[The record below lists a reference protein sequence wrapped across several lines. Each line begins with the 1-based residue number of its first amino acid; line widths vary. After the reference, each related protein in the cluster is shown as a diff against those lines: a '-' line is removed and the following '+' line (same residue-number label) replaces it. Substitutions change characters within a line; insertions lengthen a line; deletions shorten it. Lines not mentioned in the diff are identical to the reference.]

1 MDKSKIKVLGIA
13 PYSSMKQKMEELAE
27 KFSQL
32 DIDVYVGDLNEGV
45 NIVLQNAS
53 NNYDVIISRGGTAQ
67 MIGEITSIPVIEI
80 TLSVY
85 DILRAIKLAE
95 NYSNK
100 YAIVGFPSITKS
112 AHILCDLLQY
122 KIEIVTI
129 NNSSDVEKTLC
140 SLKENGCKMVL
151 CDMVT
156 NTAAK
161 RLGLNSILFLSGN
174 ESIES
179 AFIQAIKL
187 CTNYAGIKEENSL
200 LENIIQGYSSHI
212 VVFDDAKKLYFT
224 TLDKDID
231 EIVKTLRNEISKVL
245 HQNPIKTFH
254 SFHNKLY
261 SVQSRIAL
269 KGSSSYVVF
278 YISDIGVPMISSKYG
293 IRFSDKKEL
302 EQELYNNFY
311 SLSVPE
317 IKKQIDQIS
326 MVSFPVM
333 LLGEAGTEKD
343 QVAQTLYIQSEFQCN
358 PFVAID
364 CLMINDKNWNFI
376 TNHYN
381 SPLMDNNN
389 TIYFKNIDSLPPSKE
404 KQLSSLITDMKLCR
418 RNRVIFS
425 CTSTHNNCIPKAASD
440 FINRFSCLTITLPA
454 LRDLIDELPTFS
466 SLYLGSLNVDLPHQI
481 IGFEPDALKLLQ
493 SYSWPENFI
502 QFKRVINNL
511 AVITSTSY
519 ISTKDVDDYLKKIP
533 LVSDNPDSKDSTET
547 WLDLNRPLEEITFD
561 VIQRVFRDN
570 NGNQTATARQLGIS
584 RSTLWRYLKKSG

>member
-1 MDKSKIKVLGIA
+1 MDKFKIKVLGIA
-13 PYSSMKQKMEELAE
+13 PYMSMKQKMEELAE

-95 NYSNK
+95 NYSDK

-129 NNSSDVEKTLC
+129 YNSSDVEKTLY

-151 CDMVT
+151 CDMIT
-156 NTAAK
+156 NTTAK

-179 AFIQAIKL
+179 AFTQAIKL

-200 LENIIQGYSSHI
+200 LENIIRGSSSQI
-212 VVFDDAKKLYFT
+212 VVFDSAKKLYFT
-224 TLDKDID
+224 TLDENVD
-231 EIVKTLRNEISKVL
+231 EIVETLRNEISKVL

-254 SFHNKLY
+254 TFQNRLY

-326 MVSFPVM
+326 MVNFPVM
-333 LLGEAGTEKD
+333 FLGEAGTEKD
-343 QVAQTLYIQSEFQCN
+343 QAAQTLYIQSEFQCN
-358 PFVAID
+358 PFVTID

-389 TIYFKNIDSLPPSKE
+389 TIYFKNVEALPPAKE
-404 KQLSSLITDMKLCR
+404 KQLSSLILDMKLCR
-418 RNRVIFS
+418 RNRVLFS
-425 CTSTHNNCIPKAASD
+425 CTSDRNNSIPKIASD
-440 FINRFSCLTITLPA
+440 FISRYSCLTITLPT
-454 LRDLIDELPTFS
+454 LRDLATELPTFS
-466 SLYLGSLNVDLPHQI
+466 SLYLGRLNVDLPNQI

-493 SYSWPENFI
+493 SYDWPENFV
-502 QFKRVINNL
+502 QFKRVINDL
-511 AVITSTSY
+511 AVITAASY
-519 ISTKDVDDYLKKIP
+519 INTKDVDEYLKKIP
-533 LVSDNPDSKDSTET
+533 SVSENPAPKNIHTAQ
-547 WLDLNRPLEEITFD
+547 LDLNRPLEEITFD
-561 VIQRVFRDN
+561 IIQKVFKDN
-570 NGNQTATARQLGIS
+570 KGNQTATARQLGIS
-584 RSTLWRYLKKSG
+584 RSTLWRYLKKSE